1 MLSVIIPAY
10 NEENRLPATLK
21 EIGSYLDQGKT
32 DYEII
37 VVDDGS
43 KDKTT
48 LKVKE
53 IKNNNGRVQLLQN
66 EKNRGKGLS
75 VRKGILAAQGEYILF
90 YDADGSTPISELEK
104 LLEKLRAGYD
114 IAIGSRGLKESQIRV
129 RQPFYREYMGKI
141 FNRLV
146 RLLTVPGIADTQ
158 CGFKC
163 FRREAARELFTLQ
176 KIKRFSFDVE
186 ILYLAQKRGYK
197 IAEVPVVWMNSPVS
211 RVGLIKD
218 SLRMLFDLFR
228 IRLIH
233 GSDGKR

>member
-1 MLSVIIPAY
+1 LLSVIIPAY

-66 EKNRGKGLS
+66 EKNRGKGFS

-129 RQPFYREYMGKI
+129 RQPLYREYMGKI

-163 FRREAARELFTLQ
+163 FRRETARELFTLQ

-186 ILYLAQKRGYK
+186 ILYLAQKGGYK
-197 IAEVPVVWMNSPVS
+197 IVEVPVVWMNSPVS

>member
-43 KDKTT
+43 KDKTA

-66 EKNRGKGLS
+66 EKNRGKGFS

-90 YDADGSTPISELEK
+90 CDADGSTPISELDK
-104 LLEKLRAGYD
+104 LLTKL
-114 IAIGSRGLKESQIRV
+114 
-129 RQPFYREYMGKI
+129 
-141 FNRLV
+141 
-146 RLLTVPGIADTQ
+146 
-158 CGFKC
+158 
-163 FRREAARELFTLQ
+163 EA
-176 KIKRFSFDVE
+176 
-186 ILYLAQKRGYK
+186 
-197 IAEVPVVWMNSPVS
+197 
-211 RVGLIKD
+211 
-218 SLRMLFDLFR
+218 
-228 IRLIH
+228 
-233 GSDGKR
+233 

>member
-1 MLSVIIPAY
+1 MLSVVIPAY
-10 NEENRLPATLK
+10 NEENRLPTTIK
-21 EIGSYLDQGKT
+21 EIISYLDQGNA

-37 VVDDGS
+37 IVDDGS
-43 KDKTT
+43 TDNTQ
-48 LKVKE
+48 LKVEE
-53 IKNNNGRVQLLQN
+53 IKSKNSRIRILQN
-66 EKNRGKGLS
+66 TKNKGKGFS
-75 VRKGILAAQGEYILF
+75 VKKGVLAAQGEYILF
-90 YDADGSTPISELEK
+90 CDADGSTPISELDK
-104 LLEKLRAGYD
+104 LLTKLRAGYD

-146 RLLTVPGIADTQ
+146 RLLAVPGIADTQ

-186 ILYLAQKRGYK
+186 ILYLAQKGGYK
-197 IAEVPVVWMNSPVS
+197 IVEVPVVWMNSPVS

-218 SLRMLFDLFR
+218 SLRMLFDVLR

-233 GSDGKR
+233 GSDGKS